1 MFEEDK
7 KSIFILISEENIEL
21 LRSLYLSRD
30 NNPELNT
37 LVDQYNN
44 NATVVHSAVFQ
55 FRKYQA
61 PYADSP

>member
-7 KSIFILISEENIEL
+7 KSILILISEENIEL

-30 NNPELNT
+30 NNPALNT

-55 FRKYQA
+55 DNLIIYN
-61 PYADSP
+61 DIM